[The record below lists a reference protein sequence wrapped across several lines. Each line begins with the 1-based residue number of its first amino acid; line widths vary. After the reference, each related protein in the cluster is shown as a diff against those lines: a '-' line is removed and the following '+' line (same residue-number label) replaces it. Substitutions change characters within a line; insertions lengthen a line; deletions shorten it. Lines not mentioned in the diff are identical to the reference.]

1 MDRMTRP
8 VEMWNTVYDNDTA
21 PWVIGEP
28 QPAIVALE
36 REGAITGRVLDP
48 GCGAGEHTI
57 LLTRSGYDVR
67 GIDMSPSAVAYA
79 RANAA
84 EQGVPSAVFEVADA
98 LALGDRPDFAG
109 DPPGSAPAF
118 DTVVDSALFHV
129 FGTDDEARAAYVRSL
144 HAVCKPGGTVHVL
157 ALSDAEPGFGP
168 RISDTVILESFR
180 DGWTVEDLRPTR
192 YRGRVTD
199 VVADQVTGLE
209 VSESGQVD
217 AAAWLARIRRL

>member
-1 MDRMTRP
+1 MTRP

>member
-1 MDRMTRP
+1 MTRP

-36 REGAITGRVLDP
+36 REGGITGRVLDP

-57 LLTRSGYDVR
+57 LLTRLGYDVR

-98 LALGDRPDFAG
+98 PALGDRPDFAG

-157 ALSDAEPGFGP
+157 ALSDVEPGFGP